1 MNLRNN
7 LPFQFMKPLSK
18 LFFILLVML
27 IQYDAATAQQSAERL
42 PGSLTLTEC
51 INFALKN
58 QPAIQQSLIDEEISE
73 RDIDIALSG
82 IYPQISGQANL
93 SRFLKQPV
101 SILNGQPVIFQPK
114 NTSNFLIQAD
124 QSLFSNELLFA
135 AKGAKFTRLSA
146 RQNTENNKIN
156 TIVAVSKAFYD
167 ILTSREQL
175 SILQENIARV
185 DKQFKD
191 SYAQYDAG
199 LVDKTDYKRAA
210 ISLNN
215 SRADLKRINESLK
228 YKYAYLQQL
237 MGIPPG
243 SSIALE
249 YSGAMLEAEILLDT
263 TESLAFE
270 NRIEYQQLQTQK
282 QIRDLNIRYFK
293 YDFLP
298 SISAFVNY
306 NNIYQNNSFGSLYN
320 QDYPS
325 SQAGLRLTIPVFQ
338 GGRRTQNLKRA
349 VLQDQRLDLDI
360 AQAKNVIN
368 TEYQQALALYKTN
381 LNDWKT
387 YRENVELSKDVYN
400 TIKLQYNEG
409 IKTYLELLIAESDLR
424 SSQLNYLN
432 SLFSLLSSKIDVQ
445 QAQGTININP

>member
-1 MNLRNN
+1 
-7 LPFQFMKPLSK
+7 MKQIQKHL
-18 LFFILLVML
+18 ILLL
-27 IQYDAATAQQSAERL
+27 AFFFQYAAASAQKVDSL
-42 PGSLTLTEC
+42 PANVTLQEC

-58 QPAIQQSLIDEEISE
+58 QPVIQQSLIDEEIAE
-73 RDIDIALSG
+73 KDINIALSG
-82 IYPQISGQANL
+82 WYPQVSGQANV

-124 QSLFSNELLFA
+124 QSIFSNDLLFA
-135 AKGAKFTRLSA
+135 SKGAKFTRLNSK
-146 RQNTENNKIN
+146 QNTENNKIN

-167 ILTSREQL
+167 ILTSQEQL
-175 SILQENIARV
+175 NILKENIARV
-185 DKQFKD
+185 EKQFKD

-199 LVDKTDYKRAA
+199 LVDKTDYKRAS

-228 YKYAYLQQL
+228 YKYAYLKQL
-237 MGIPPG
+237 MGITDG
-243 SSIALE
+243 QAIDLK
-249 YSGAMLEAEILLDT
+249 YSGVSLEGEVLMDT
-263 TESLAFE
+263 TQTLSYE
-270 NRIEYQQLQTQK
+270 NRIEYRQLQTQK
-282 QIRDLNIRYFK
+282 QIQNLNIDYYK
-293 YDFLP
+293 YNFLP
-298 SISAFVNY
+298 NVSAFVNY
-306 NNIYQNNSFGSLYN
+306 NNIYQNNNFGSLYN

-325 SQAGLRLTIPVFQ
+325 SQTGLRLTIPVFQ
-338 GGRRTQNLKRA
+338 GGRRIQNLKKA
-349 VLQDQRLDLDI
+349 VLQDRRLDLDI
-360 AQAKNVIN
+360 IQTKNTIN

-432 SLFSLLSSKIDVQ
+432 SLFSLLSSKLDVQ
-445 QAQGTININP
+445 QAQGTVNINQ